1 MCDINNNS
9 KSIKNKENFMRRH
22 TMFVI
27 AALILLT
34 SLTASCTGDGAKKSG
49 DVIVVVNGR
58 EITTE
63 DIKKRLGQAAPRIHE
78 VLADAQARNDI
89 IDDIVATELIVEDA
103 KKKGLDKDNAFIQKV
118 EEFKNTELRNT
129 YLNKEVIEKNNVSE
143 AELADYIKKNE
154 DIIKTE
160 IKASHILVKTEKEA
174 DDVLAKLAKGE
185 DFAKLAVKVSLD
197 TRNNKTGGDLG
208 PINIRDIPAE
218 AAELEKV
225 ILSLKAGESGKL
237 KGRFGV
243 SVIKIVSRT
252 VNKKVAIDNELQFK
266 LQDKLVKQ
274 RRQNALN
281 DKVKELKSKAKVV
294 IKEDALKK
302 LSEAPKASEGK
313 K

>member
-1 MCDINNNS
+1 
-9 KSIKNKENFMRRH
+9 MRRH
-22 TMFVI
+22 AIFVI
-27 AALILLT
+27 AALMFLA
-34 SLTASCTGDGAKKSG
+34 SFTASCAGDGAKKSG
-49 DVIVVVNGR
+49 EVVAVVNGR
-58 EITTE
+58 NITTE
-63 DIKKRLGQAAPRIHE
+63 DIKKRLGQAAPRMHE
-78 VLADAQARNDI
+78 VLAEEQARNDI

-103 KKKGLDKDNAFIQKV
+103 KKKGIDKDNAFIQKV

-129 YLNKEVIEKNNVSE
+129 YLNREVIEKNTVSE
-143 AELADYIKKNE
+143 AELADYIKNNE
-154 DIIKTE
+154 DAIKTE

-174 DDVLAKLAKGE
+174 DDVLARLAKGE
-185 DFAKLAVKVSLD
+185 DFAKLAAKVSLD

-266 LQDKLVKQ
+266 LQDKLEKQ
-274 RRQNALN
+274 KRQNTLK
-281 DKVKELKSKAKVV
+281 DKVKKQKAKAKIN
-294 IKEDALKK
+294 IKEEALKK
-302 LSEAPKASEGK
+302 LSEAPKAPEGK

>member
-1 MCDINNNS
+1 
-9 KSIKNKENFMRRH
+9 MR
-22 TMFVI
+22 V
-27 AALILLT
+27 
-34 SLTASCTGDGAKKSG
+34 
-49 DVIVVVNGR
+49 
-58 EITTE
+58 
-63 DIKKRLGQAAPRIHE
+63 Q
-78 VLADAQARNDI
+78 
-89 IDDIVATELIVEDA
+89 
-103 KKKGLDKDNAFIQKV
+103 
-118 EEFKNTELRNT
+118 NTELRNT

-143 AELADYIKKNE
+143 TELTDYIKRMRIQLKQMF
-154 DIIKTE
+154 
-160 IKASHILVKTEKEA
+160 KASHILVKTEKEA
-174 DDVLAKLAKGE
+174 DDVLARLAKGE
-185 DFAKLAVKVSLD
+185 DFAKLAAKVSLD

-208 PINIRDIPAE
+208 PINIREIPAE

-274 RRQNALN
+274 KRQTALN

-302 LSEAPKASEGK
+302 LSEMPKSPEGK
-313 K
+313 NNRNRKLKMRNEELKFKICNLHLAIFLFLLVRFLPCPAVKGERLIQRRCLYLLIIRR

>member
-1 MCDINNNS
+1 M
-9 KSIKNKENFMRRH
+9 KRH
-22 TMFVI
+22 VMLVVL
-27 AALILLT
+27 ALILLT
-34 SLTASCTGDGAKKSG
+34 SFTASCAKDGAKKSG
-49 DVIVVVNGR
+49 DVIAVVNSR

-63 DIKKRLGQAAPRIHE
+63 DIKKRLGQAASRMHE
-78 VLADAQARNDI
+78 VLADEQTRNDI

-103 KKKGLDKDNAFIQKV
+103 KKKGLDNDPAFIQKV
-118 EEFKNTELRNT
+118 DEFKNTELRNT
-129 YLNKEVIEKNNVSE
+129 YLNKEVIEKNTVSE
-143 AELADYIKKNE
+143 ADLADYIKKNE

-174 DDVLAKLAKGE
+174 DDVLARLAKGE
-185 DFAKLAVKVSLD
+185 DFAKLAAKVSLD

-243 SVIKIVSRT
+243 SVVKVVSRT
-252 VNKKVAIDNELQFK
+252 VNKKIAIDNELQFK
-266 LQDKLVKQ
+266 LQDKLSKQ
-274 RRQNALN
+274 KRQNTLN
-281 DKVKELKSKAKVV
+281 DKVKELKSKAKIV
-294 IKEDALKK
+294 IKEDVLKK
-302 LSEAPKASEGK
+302 LSETPKAPEGK